1 MWRQTPLRRRLNL
14 VFAALIALWLVGDM
28 ARILAQAKPRIA
40 AEARAVTRLTQE
52 FLISS
57 LDRLQSAA
65 DPQEAVLGLVSS
77 LRYLR
82 HVRVVVGEGA
92 LAATMAPSPDAA
104 DAAPAWFQSLVGAP
118 VMTTTLPV
126 MVGRRRLNYIVI
138 QPDPTE
144 IIAQV
149 WDEARG
155 QLLAGAALAI
165 AVILASN
172 ALVRVALKPLSGAG
186 ETLARLE
193 AGDYAARA
201 RISGSPEIA
210 AIAARIN
217 RLGQALGDLSAD
229 VRHLLERVVDAHDEE
244 RRAIAREL
252 HDETGP
258 HLFALRANAV
268 ALATR
273 LAAGDEAAA
282 TQARAIGETVESLQK
297 QNRRILAN
305 LRPAALDELGLSF
318 ALEALVDQWRRLEPG
333 MVIELT
339 ADPRVADLGPRA
351 SLTLYR
357 FVQEA
362 LTNAFRHAR
371 ASRIAIRI
379 AYETPDAATPG
390 DAQLAGLRARV
401 EDDGQGPHEGQTAG
415 MGLSG
420 LRDRVRALGGEF
432 AFGAGAPKGA
442 FVEARFGLAR

>member
-14 VFAALIALWLVGDM
+14 VFAALIALWLVGDI

-40 AEARAVTRLTQE
+40 AEARAVTQLTQE
-52 FLISS
+52 FLVSS
-57 LDRLQSAA
+57 LDRVQSAS
-65 DPQEAVLGLVSS
+65 DPQEAMLELIVS

-82 HVRVVVGEGA
+82 HAHVIVGEGA
-92 LAATMAPSPDAA
+92 AAAALAPSPYAA
-104 DAAPAWFQSLVGAP
+104 TAAPAWFQKLVGAP
-118 VMTTTLPV
+118 IMTTTLPV
-126 MVGRRRLNYIVI
+126 MIGKRRLNYIVI

-149 WDEARG
+149 WDEAKG

-165 AVILASN
+165 AVILASS
-172 ALVRVALKPLSGAG
+172 ALVRLALRPLAGAG

-193 AGDYAARA
+193 AGDYTARA

-229 VRHLLERVVDAHDEE
+229 VRHLLVRVVDAHDEE

-268 ALATR
+268 ALAAR
-273 LAAGDEAAA
+273 VGGEQAAL
-282 TQARAIGETVESLQK
+282 ARAIGETVESLQK

-318 ALEALVDQWRRLEPG
+318 ALEALVEQWRRLKPD
-333 MVIELT
+333 VTIELA
-339 ADPRVADLGPRA
+339 ADPRVGDLGARA

-362 LTNAFRHAR
+362 LTNAFRHAQ
-371 ASRIAIRI
+371 ASRIEIRI
-379 AYETPDAATPG
+379 AYEPPDAETPG
-390 DAQLAGLRARV
+390 DPQLAGLRARV
-401 EDDGQGPHEGQTAG
+401 EDDGKGLDDEQAPG

-432 AFGAGAPKGA
+432 AFGAAALKGA